1 MEKLPV
7 VDCVQEQI
15 LQKVKRKKYQGKN
28 IINKFKGS
36 SRQFIY

>member
-28 IINKFKGS
+28 KS
-36 SRQFIY
+36 VE

>member
-15 LQKVKRKKYQGKN
+15 LQKVEKN
-28 IINKFKGS
+28 GMEGLNSIWNP
-36 SRQFIY
+36 